1 MTAERKSG
9 IGTARSPAGPGA
21 ESRASQAFPWLLVQ
35 KITVPD
41 RVAGYVHR
49 AELVDRAMPT
59 HRRLTVLKA
68 SGGFGKT
75 TLLAECCRK
84 LRRDGVATAWVTL
97 DERDEPAVL
106 DTYIALA
113 CQSAG
118 LDLQNISDI
127 ERTARGPERRI
138 GVVAREIQV
147 SGKPFVIAFDELERL
162 ENPASLALLE
172 FLLERGPSNLHLG
185 MAGRRIPDGLNVAG
199 AVLDGRARLV
209 TTEEMKFS
217 RFHAAEFF
225 NWKLSRDAL
234 AAEMK
239 RSLGWPFALRISRNQ
254 MQRGSAADAGV
265 AQDIVEN
272 WIESRLFA
280 DLGSDDRDFILDVGL
295 FDWIDAPLLDDV
307 FERGESL
314 RRLQSMRA
322 LVGLLEPASAS
333 AADQWRLH
341 PLVREHCAEQRLRE
355 DPQRFGAVH
364 RRIAGALARRGDP
377 VAAMRHAV
385 AGGDPVLAGD
395 ILERAGGVRLWALHG
410 VARLQAADRF
420 LREDVVSTRP
430 RLVLVRCLAG
440 IMSGRAEE
448 ARRRY
453 HEVCRTLSD
462 GRDAGREFLVD
473 VCIVGGVIAIYGG
486 EPVSSAWIRTQYR
499 NYADLAESE
508 HVDPAMR
515 GFAAYGLCTLYQ
527 LRADFDTALDWLER
541 ARPFLARS
549 QYISVHGILLTG
561 QVDMARGRVQDAE
574 SHYRK
579 AQRIARKN
587 FVVDPMSVAGA
598 AIMLRELQ
606 LECNPCNPGS
616 SAAGLPRVPIG
627 SVKQGMPFSGFAAA
641 CSVLIEQN
649 LQAGRIRQALTQ
661 TEEFLD
667 HTRGAGLTSF
677 ARYVAAMRVSVLVSA
692 GRLGD
697 AERAWRLENL
707 PIDPTSCV
715 DLTRQGWREMEAIS
729 CARLRWLTAT
739 RRFGE
744 GRDLARALREAAVGR
759 QLKRTL
765 MRATGLSMVLEQR
778 AGEPESALAH
788 LKDFLELFSETPY
801 AWVLFQERAVSRAS
815 MTAFLERYPE
825 PPYRETAQSLL
836 AALRRADEVRGLV
849 LSEREQAVLQLL
861 EGRGDKQVAA
871 ELGLTAHGVR
881 YHLRKLF
888 TRLGVTSRAAA
899 VRRGRELGVIPD
911 DS

>member
-21 ESRASQAFPWLLVQ
+21 ESRALQAFPWLLVQ
-35 KITVPD
+35 KIIVPD

-106 DTYIALA
+106 DTYIAVA
-113 CQSAG
+113 CQVAG
-118 LDLQNISDI
+118 LDLLNVSEI
-127 ERTARGPERRI
+127 EGAAGGPERRI

-162 ENPASLALLE
+162 ENPASLELLE
-172 FLLERGPSNLHLG
+172 FLLERGPSNLHLA

-209 TTEEMKFS
+209 TTEEMRFS

-225 NWKLSRDAL
+225 NRRLSRDAL
-234 AAEMK
+234 AAEMQ
-239 RSLGWPFALRISRNQ
+239 RSLGWPFALRISCNRIS
-254 MQRGSAADAGV
+254 RGGARDAGV

-280 DLGSDDRDFILDVGL
+280 DLGGDDRDFILDVGL
-295 FDWIDAPLLDDV
+295 FDWMDAPLLDEV
-307 FERGESL
+307 LERGESL

-322 LVGLLEPASAS
+322 LVGLLEPASAG
-333 AADQWRLH
+333 AADRWQLH
-341 PLVREHCAEQRLRE
+341 PLVREHCAERRLRE
-355 DPQRFGAVH
+355 DPQRFGAIH

-385 AGGDPVLAGD
+385 AGGDPVLAGE
-395 ILERAGGVRLWALHG
+395 ILERAGGVRLWALQG
-410 VARLQAADRF
+410 LAQLQAADRY
-420 LREDVVSTRP
+420 LREEVVSTRP
-430 RLVLVRCLAG
+430 RLVLVRCLVW

-453 HEVCRTLSD
+453 QEVTKTLSD

-486 EPVSSAWIRTQYR
+486 EPVSSTWIRTQYR
-499 NYADLAESE
+499 NYTELAESR
-508 HVDPAMR
+508 HFDPVMR

-527 LRADFDTALDWLER
+527 LLAEFDTALDWLER

-549 QYISVHGILLTG
+549 QYISVHGALLTG
-561 QVDMARGRVQDAE
+561 QVDMARGRVPDAE
-574 SHYRK
+574 SHYRR
-579 AQRIARKN
+579 AHRAAGKN

-598 AIMLRELQ
+598 VIMLRELQ
-606 LECNPCNPGS
+606 LECNPAS
-616 SAAGLPRVPIG
+616 SAAALGRVPIG
-627 SVKQGMPFSGFAAA
+627 LVKQCMPFSGFAAA

-667 HTRGAGLTSF
+667 HTRGAGLTSL
-677 ARYVAAMRVSVLVSA
+677 ARYVAAMRVSVLVIA

-697 AERAWRLENL
+697 AERAWRLANL
-707 PIDPTSCV
+707 PVDPTSCV

-744 GRDLARALREAAVGR
+744 GRDLACALRAAAVAR

-765 MRATGLSMVLEQR
+765 MRATGLSIVLERR
-778 AGEPESALAH
+778 AGEPESAMAH

-801 AWVLFQERAVSRAS
+801 AWALFQERAVCRGA
-815 MTAFLERYPE
+815 MTAFLERHPE
-825 PPYRETAQSLL
+825 SPYRETAQSLL
-836 AALRRADEVRGLV
+836 AAMRRAEEVCGL
-849 LSEREQAVLQLL
+849 LLNEREQAVLKLL
-861 EGRGDKQVAA
+861 EGRGDKQIGA
-871 ELGLTAHGVR
+871 ELGLTAYGVR

-899 VRRGRELGVIPD
+899 VRRGRELGVIPG